1 MCCAGVEEEEGKKED
16 EERRTRFTRLGLP
29 WLLWTGEE
37 SDLRLTEVDL
47 APLLMN
53 TYVCGACVRVCVV
66 CVVASKQEGE
76 RSNSES

>member
-1 MCCAGVEEEEGKKED
+1 MCVMCCAGVEEEGKKED

-29 WLLWTGEE
+29 CSGQSDEE
-37 SDLRLTEVDL
+37 SDLRLPEVIL

-66 CVVASKQEGE
+66 CVV
-76 RSNSES
+76 